1 MVKNRKKPVRTNLIL
16 IRKTEMKKVL
26 IMVYPLK
33 PQDFSDDM
41 TILVFSQILMI
52 AQQKFICMDP

>member
-26 IMVYPLK
+26 IMVCLLK

-41 TILVFSQILMI
+41 TTE
-52 AQQKFICMDP
+52 

>member
-1 MVKNRKKPVRTNLIL
+1 MVKNRKKPVKTNLIL

-41 TILVFSQILMI
+41 TTE
-52 AQQKFICMDP
+52 